1 MQKVITYK
9 QKIVFLISIE
19 KYNKTKTAE
28 RFQVHLTDKI
38 GQIYQKINLYSNC
51 SHAEKTLLDDEI
63 KWSLRKEI
71 EMLKETQESSLKD
84 MCKNLQNQI
93 DTFKVENTNF
103 KIRCKSCLIKI
114 NPVKSRTLK

>member
-9 QKIVFLISIE
+9 QKILFLISIE

-114 NPVKSRTLK
+114 NPVKSRTLR